1 MEYLVESPMGTLL
14 LGFSGSTLTSLR
26 IAVEEDVQPYS
37 ERSANTKEEEVI
49 AWLKAYFAG
58 ENPPTANLDFKAKGT
73 AFQERV
79 WKALQSIPYGYCM
92 TYSFLAGLLAP
103 GKRPGRLLA
112 RAVGNALAHNP
123 IWIIIPCH
131 RVIRANGELG
141 NYAGGVEMKK
151 ALLKL
156 EGAELPDYL
165 LK

>member
-1 MEYLVESPMGTLL
+1 MESPIGTLL
-14 LGFSGSTLTSLR
+14 VGFSGSTLSSLR
-26 IAVEEDVQPYS
+26 LALGENVPSYS
-37 ERSANTKEEEVI
+37 EACASAKEEQVI
-49 AWLKAYFAG
+49 TWLKAYFAG
-58 ENPPTANLDFKAKGT
+58 ENPSPENLDFKATGT

-103 GKRPGRLLA
+103 GKRPGKLLA
-112 RAVGNALAHNP
+112 RAVGNALARNP

-141 NYAGGVEMKK
+141 NYAGGIEMKK

-156 EGAELPDYL
+156 EGAELPEYL
-165 LK
+165 FK